1 MPQTEALSLPLRVAG
16 LAARKPTRFDL
27 VPGPE
32 DLAALAEELGISAVR
47 KLRFKGE
54 LRPAGRSDWLLEAQL
69 GATVVQACVATLAPV
84 TTRIAETVTR
94 RYIEGLEPPAAE
106 EVEMPEDDSQE
117 PLPEVVDPGA
127 VMVEALMLALPLYP
141 RATNA
146 AEETVVAAAPPGAAP
161 LDESH
166 RRPFA
171 GLADLLARKDDAGNG
186 EA

>member
-1 MPQTEALSLPLRVAG
+1 MPQTAALTLPLRVAG

-27 VPGPE
+27 VPGPD

-54 LRPAGRSDWLLEAQL
+54 LRPAGRSDWLLEAEL
-69 GATVVQACVATLAPV
+69 GATVVQPCVATLAPV

-94 RYIEGLEPPAAE
+94 RYIAGLEPPAAE

-117 PLPEVVDPGA
+117 PLPEVIDPGA

-141 RATNA
+141 RAAGA
-146 AEETVVAAAPPGAAP
+146 AEETVVTAAPPGAAP

-171 GLADLLARKDDAGNG
+171 GLAGLLSRKDDADEG